1 MRAQRRRRVAWGM
14 TVLAVAAPRLAA
26 AAPAEAVPPGHVDVP
41 VLLVPG
47 WLDTER
53 DLAALRI
60 RLLAAGWDEKGVVA
74 MTFRDPTGSNREHA
88 EEISRAVDDL
98 RGVTGAERVDIV
110 AHSMGG
116 LATRLYL
123 RETSGAPVRRVVFI
137 ATPHRGTYMAYLA
150 FGEGRGEMQPDSDF
164 LEALNEGPPVPPGIE
179 AMTIRSRLDAVI
191 LPPESALLPHAE
203 NREVCCP
210 THAGLLDSVDAFR
223 LVRRFLVDGP
233 EVTR

>member
-1 MRAQRRRRVAWGM
+1 MRAERWRRAAWGP
-14 TVLAVAAPRLAA
+14 VAVAMASASGVA
-26 AAPAEAVPPGHVDVP
+26 AAPADPAPPGHVDVP

-47 WLDTER
+47 WLDNER
-53 DLAALRI
+53 ELAALRI
-60 RLLAAGWDEKGVVA
+60 RLMAAGWDQKGVFA
-74 MTFRDPTGSNREHA
+74 MTFDDATGSNREHA

-98 RGVTGAERVDIV
+98 REKTGAPRVDIV

-123 RETSGAPVRRVVFI
+123 RETSGATVRRVVFI

-150 FGEGRGEMQPDSDF
+150 FGEGREEMQPDSDF
-164 LEALNEGPPVPPGIE
+164 LRMLNEGPPVPPGIE

-223 LVRRFLVDGP
+223 LVRRFLEDGP
-233 EVTR
+233 EAPP

>member
-1 MRAQRRRRVAWGM
+1 MRTHRWGRVASHSAVVCALW
-14 TVLAVAAPRLAA
+14 VHPVAAVPVEPPP
-26 AAPAEAVPPGHVDVP
+26 PAHVDVP

-47 WLDTER
+47 WLDSER

-60 RLLAAGWDEKGVVA
+60 RLMAAGWDETGVVA
-74 MTFRDPTGSNREHA
+74 MTFRDPTGSNRDHA
-88 EEISRAVDDL
+88 EEISTAVDAL
-98 RGVTGAERVDIV
+98 RRKTGASRVDIV

-123 RETSGAPVRRVVFI
+123 RETSGAAVRRVVFI

-150 FGEGRGEMQPDSDF
+150 FGEGRGEMQPESEF
-164 LEALNEGPPVPPGIE
+164 LQALNDGPSVPAGIE

-191 LPPESALLPHAE
+191 LPQESAVLPDAE

-210 THAGLLDSVDAFR
+210 THEGLLDSVDAFR

-233 EVTR
+233 EGAP